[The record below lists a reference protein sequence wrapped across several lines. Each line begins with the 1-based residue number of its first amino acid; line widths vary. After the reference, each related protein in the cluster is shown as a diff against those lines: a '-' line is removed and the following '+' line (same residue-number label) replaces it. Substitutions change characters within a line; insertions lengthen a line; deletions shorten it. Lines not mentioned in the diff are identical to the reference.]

1 MFKNRPLLAA
11 AIAIAAVSLGSA
23 EAAPLVHDTKAEF
36 KTYSSGN
43 LIRSDRND
51 VGGPV
56 NSFRGTQGL
65 MQNNSAVAN
74 NRSDIDNMFTP
85 EGGGVFYSMG
95 LGQRNLDPRIAAQ
108 KAQIN
113 QMTAGTLSLTISPN
127 AGRRITS
134 GSWSEITNAG
144 GDNHAEALWVFLGTE
159 GDAFQQLV
167 GLVWNEDADPASPFN
182 AGVYNHDTNVAT
194 LSAVDFPGNGEG
206 GRFSFTVNSGN
217 YTTISFFDASR
228 AQYVLPITG
237 FTTQVMNNWST
248 STDGYD
254 VDQLS
259 ITSDAIPQVSE
270 PATLALLGAG
280 LFGLAVARRRKA

>member
-1 MFKNRPLLAA
+1 MFPNRTLAA
-11 AIAIAAVSLGSA
+11 AIALAAVSFGAA

-36 KTYSSGN
+36 KAYSSGT
-43 LIRSDRND
+43 LIRPDLND
-51 VGGPV
+51 SAMSV

-65 MQNNSAVAN
+65 MQDNSPVAN
-74 NRSDIDNMFTP
+74 GRGDIDNMFTA

-113 QMTAGTLSLTISPN
+113 HMTRGTLSLTVNPD
-127 AGRRITS
+127 GRRITS
-134 GSWSEITNAG
+134 STWSEITNAG

-159 GDAFQQLV
+159 SDAFQTLV
-167 GLVWNEDADPASPFN
+167 GLVWNEDADPSSPFN
-182 AGVYNHDTNVAT
+182 AGVYNHNAGVAT
-194 LSAVDFPGNGEG
+194 LSATDFPGSGEG
-206 GRFSFTVNSGN
+206 GRFTLTVISGY

-237 FTTQVMNNWST
+237 FTTQIMNTWST
-248 STDGYD
+248 STDGFD
-254 VDQLS
+254 VDNLKV
-259 ITSDAIPQVSE
+259 TSEVSE

-280 LFGLAVARRRKA
+280 LLGLAVARRRKN

>member
-1 MFKNRPLLAA
+1 MSTKRPLLALA
-11 AIAIAAVSLGSA
+11 FSIAAFSIASA

-65 MQNNSAVAN
+65 MQNGAAVAN
-74 NRSDIDNMFTP
+74 DRSDIDNMFTA

-95 LGQRNLDPRIAAQ
+95 LGRRDLDPRVAAQ
-108 KAQIN
+108 KALIN
-113 QMTAGTLSLTISPN
+113 QMTRGTLSLTINPGSN
-127 AGRRITS
+127 RRITG
-134 GSWSEITNAG
+134 GSLAEITNQG
-144 GDNHAEALWVFLGTE
+144 NDNHAEALWVFLGTE
-159 GDAFQQLV
+159 SDPFKDLI
-167 GLVWNEDADPASPFN
+167 GLIWNEDADPTSPFDAGAWN
-182 AGVYNHDTNVAT
+182 ANTAIAT
-194 LSAVDFPGNGEG
+194 LSAANTPNGEG

-217 YTTISFFDASR
+217 YNTISFFDASR

-237 FTTQVMNNWST
+237 FTTQIMNNWST
-248 STDGYD
+248 STDGFD
-254 VDQLS
+254 VDALKINS
-259 ITSDAIPQVSE
+259 NDVSQVSE

-280 LFGLAVARRRKA
+280 LFGLGLVRRRKA